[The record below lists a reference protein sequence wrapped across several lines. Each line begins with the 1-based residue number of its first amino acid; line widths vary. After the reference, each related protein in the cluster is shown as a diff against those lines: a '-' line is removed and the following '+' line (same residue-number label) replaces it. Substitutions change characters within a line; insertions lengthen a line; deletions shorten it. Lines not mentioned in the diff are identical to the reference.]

1 MSHPH
6 YKWLSYVR
14 AVVKAY
20 PRYKKQVHNADE
32 QAEYEAV
39 RDAIIETERT
49 KDNYNARMTLIN
61 LVFWKQTRTL
71 QGAAMQVGYSYSQ
84 ARRIQRDFLHLV
96 AKNLGVYG
104 RMSFQSQKTVL

>member
-14 AVVKAY
+14 AVVRAY
-20 PRYKKQVHNADE
+20 PHYGKTIKNPDE
-32 QAEYEAV
+32 RAEYEAV
-39 RDAIIETERT
+39 RDAVIETERT
-49 KDNYNARMTLIN
+49 KDNYNARITIID
-61 LVFWKQTRTL
+61 LVFWRQTHTL
-71 QGAAMQVGYSYSQ
+71 QGAAMQAGYSYSQ